1 MKTNRQNNTEQSN
14 RNELNTSPEKKEK
27 IDNQRINNVAGTI
40 FAIFLIAGI
49 LGAIIMDSNGVNN
62 MITGIYVCVTTLIGT
77 LILFSLKVSNQWEKA
92 VILRFGKFYG
102 LRGPGVFWIV
112 PVIDNVVNWIDQR
125 VMVTPFAAEKTLTKD
140 TVPVDVDAVLFWMV
154 WDAEKASLEVADYR
168 AAIAWAAQTALRE
181 IIGQMALADILVG
194 RSKMDSDLQHI
205 IDERTTPWGISVQS
219 VEIRDVIIPQD
230 LEDSMSRQA
239 QAERERQARVILG
252 ESEKQIAASFAEA
265 SEAYI
270 NNPTALHLRAM
281 NMLFEGLKEKGALV
295 IVPSSA
301 VESMNL
307 GGISGMVALS
317 QSNSVSGQSN
327 TK

>member
-1 MKTNRQNNTEQSN
+1 MQTVKLPKT
-14 RNELNTSPEKKEK
+14 EKAEK
-27 IDNQRINNVAGTI
+27 VDNQHISGIAGTI
-40 FAIFLIAGI
+40 FAVFMIIGI
-49 LGAIIMDSNGVNN
+49 LGAIIMDGAHISD
-62 MITGIYVCVTTLIGT
+62 GIIGAFVCFFMLVGT
-77 LILFSLKVSNQWEKA
+77 YIMFSLKVSNQWEKA
-92 VILRFGKFYG
+92 VILRFGRFHG
-102 LRGPGVFWIV
+102 LRGPGVFWMIPIV
-112 PVIDNVVNWIDQR
+112 DTVVNWIDQR

-230 LEDSMSRQA
+230 LEDTMSRQA

-252 ESEKQIAASFAEA
+252 ESEKQIASSFAEA

-301 VESMNL
+301 VETMNL
-307 GGISGMVALS
+307 GGMSGMVALA
-317 QSNSVSGQSN
+317 QSNGLTGQ
-327 TK
+327 TTIK

>member
-1 MKTNRQNNTEQSN
+1 V
-14 RNELNTSPEKKEK
+14 
-27 IDNQRINNVAGTI
+27 DNQHISGIAGTI
-40 FAIFLIAGI
+40 FAICMIIGIAG
-49 LGAIIMDSNGVNN
+49 AIMMDGTGISD
-62 MITGIYVCVTTLIGT
+62 MIIGIYVSFFILIGT
-77 LILFSLKVSNQWEKA
+77 IIMFSLKVSNQWEKA
-92 VILRFGKFYG
+92 VILRLGKFHG
-102 LRGPGVFWIV
+102 LRGPGVFWMI
-112 PVIDNVVNWIDQR
+112 PIIDNVVNWIDQR

-230 LEDSMSRQA
+230 LEDTMSRQA

-252 ESEKQIAASFAEA
+252 ESEKQIASSFAEA
-265 SEAYI
+265 SESYI

-301 VESMNL
+301 VETMNL
-307 GGISGMVALS
+307 GGLSGMVALS
-317 QSNSVSGQSN
+317 QTNAASGQTV